1 MKTNQ
6 HPMKKIIRV
15 ICLLLFIPIS
25 FFAQQQNPED
35 WLTPYANTEFK
46 EGKIVYSVT
55 NARQSM
61 DVRLMPLMYPRNLV
75 QLHMNQQPT
84 PVTGKYIGESQAS
97 IRDYLATEPISL
109 YNAEKQNEYL
119 RLAAMVLLWDLDLP
133 KYCID
138 EIKKMQT
145 TKNREIKTNA
155 ASVLA
160 VWEVYEEN
168 RVSQ

>member
-1 MKTNQ
+1 
-6 HPMKKIIRV
+6 MKKIIS
-15 ICLLLFIPIS
+15 IFSLFFLVS
-25 FFAQQQNPED
+25 SWLVAQQQNPTD
-35 WLTPYANTEFK
+35 WLTPYANAAFND
-46 EGKIVYSVT
+46 GKIVYSVT
-55 NARQSM
+55 NVRQSM

-84 PVTGKYIGESQAS
+84 PVTGKYMGESQAS

-145 TKNREIKTNA
+145 TKNPQLKANA
-155 ASVLA
+155 ETVLA
-160 VWEVYEEN
+160 VWEVFQEN
-168 RVSQ
+168 MVGR